1 MSDELLDSTSASGS
15 TERPTFL
22 TVLCILTWVG
32 SGIGLISSIINMSQP
47 FTPIWYTLALI
58 AINAAT
64 AYAAWM
70 MWNLNKQGL
79 MIYTAAEVLGIIL
92 PFVFVYAILGGSG
105 PIAAAMASTVLL
117 ASIFPIAFIVM
128 YWVNAKH
135 LK

>member
-1 MSDELLDSTSASGS
+1 
-15 TERPTFL
+15 
-22 TVLCILTWVG
+22 
-32 SGIGLISSIINMSQP
+32 MSQP